1 MLKPT
6 VKVTFSDDFNLPN
19 IPKYITRPDG
29 TKIHI
34 KNLPEKALQV
44 IGKEWAKQLI
54 EKAEEERHHDTLPLP
69 LGEEWSGEHIHKG
82 EQSNVNT
89 D

>member
-1 MLKPT
+1 MPKPT

-29 TKIHI
+29 TKVHI

-54 EKAEEERHHDTLPLP
+54 EKAADARAMDVLPL
-69 LGEEWSGEHIHKG
+69 LDITSKDERD
-82 EQSNVNT
+82 VNT